1 MKANELMIGDWVKFL
16 SRYDYGIGKVACIE
30 PREGSAEPST
40 FSIIKDNKAFIGVRR
55 NNVEPIPLTPEIL
68 VANGFESRELYRFT
82 LYQLGIES
90 FSIAYDLLLKN
101 LCAFTKT
108 VKAGCRPS
116 TTPDKSELSIHIQ
129 YVHEL
134 QQAMRLIGLRDLADN
149 FVIEKGGAK

>member
-1 MKANELMIGDWVKFL
+1 MKASELMIGDWVLMPHGPEKAKQIEIQEV
-16 SRYDYGIGKVACIE
+16 SYDLKE
-30 PREGSAEPST
+30 T
-40 FSIIKDNKAFIGVRR
+40 FDCYPVTEIQ
-55 NNVEPIPLTPEIL
+55 PIPLTPEIL
-68 VANGFESRELYRFT
+68 VANGFKSTELYRFI
-82 LYQLGIES
+82 LYQLGKES

-116 TTPDKSELSIHIQ
+116 TTPDKSELSIQIQ

-149 FVIEKGGAK
+149 FVIEKGGPKCQ

>member
-1 MKANELMIGDWVKFL
+1 MKAKELMIGDRIRQNESGLLLQVSNIQPPYITAVGEDGQFHEN
-16 SRYDYGIGKVACIE
+16 SIE
-30 PREGSAEPST
+30 P
-40 FSIIKDNKAFIGVRR
+40 IQ
-55 NNVEPIPLTPEIL
+55 LTPEIL
-68 VANGFESRELYRFT
+68 VANGFESRELYHFT
-82 LYQLGIES
+82 LYQLGKES

-108 VKAGCRPS
+108 FQTGCRLC
-116 TTPDKSELSIHIQ
+116 TTPDKSELSIQIQ

>member
-1 MKANELMIGDWVKFL
+1 MNAEVLMIGDRIRQKESGLLLQVSEIRPPYIIAVGESGQFHEN
-16 SRYDYGIGKVACIE
+16 SIE
-30 PREGSAEPST
+30 P
-40 FSIIKDNKAFIGVRR
+40 IQ
-55 NNVEPIPLTPEIL
+55 LTPEIL
-68 VANGFESRELYRFT
+68 VANGFESRELYHFT
-82 LYQLGIES
+82 LYQLGKES

-108 VKAGCRPS
+108 VQAGCRLC
-116 TTPDKSELSIHIQ
+116 TTPDKSELSIQIQ